1 MQLCI
6 NGGFAMSSKGFN
18 GVRAV
23 VKRLFMEKFR
33 SLKHTGYHRI

>member
-6 NGGFAMSSKGFN
+6 NGGFAMSSKRFSG
-18 GVRAV
+18 GRAV

-33 SLKHTGYHRI
+33 SLK